1 MKKQNI
7 TKTLTSLAAL
17 SLTAA
22 LMLTFPGCQT
32 SRTSGQPDTTPQDTT
47 PRNTTPQDTEAP
59 PTTEPEVT
67 WKPVE
72 TTIAPVDL
80 LTPMPTETE
89 PEVTTPASPTEAQ
102 VIRAHDISQS
112 ALENLMARHPG
123 SSLISGSLPLVHLTD
138 RAALDDF
145 LKEAGSQTL
154 KDACEGYDESFFQDN
169 DLIIVPRVTTTG
181 SARHTVE
188 LATEDQILSVKITV
202 TTPEIVTMDMAN
214 WFLVIPAAKTDTQGR
229 TPVATIAGVPGGIG
243 VPTPGNPVRK
253 YRLR

>member
-1 MKKQNI
+1 MKKQNM
-7 TKTLTSLAAL
+7 TKKLTSLAAL

-22 LMLTFPGCQT
+22 MMLTFPGCQA
-32 SRTSGQPDTTPQDTT
+32 SRTASQPDATPPDTTPQ
-47 PRNTTPQDTEAP
+47 N
-59 PTTEPEVT
+59 TTEPEVT

-72 TTIAPVDL
+72 TTIDPGEL
-80 LTPMPTETE
+80 LIPMPTETE
-89 PEVTTPASPTEAQ
+89 PEETSPASPTEAQ

-123 SSLISGSLPLVHLTD
+123 SNLVSGSLPLIHLTD

-154 KDACEGYDESFFQDN
+154 KDACEDYDEAFFQEN

-181 SARHTVE
+181 SARHTVA
-188 LATEDQILSVKITV
+188 LAVEDQILSVQITV

-214 WFLVIPAAKTDTQGR
+214 WFLVIPAAKTDTQGK
-229 TPVATIAGVPGGIG
+229 TPVATITGLPGGIG
-243 VPTPGNPVRK
+243 VPNPSNPLRRF
-253 YRLR
+253 RLR

>member
-1 MKKQNI
+1 MKKQNM
-7 TKTLTSLAAL
+7 TKKLTSLAAL

-22 LMLTFPGCQT
+22 MMLTFPGCQA
-32 SRTSGQPDTTPQDTT
+32 SRTASQPDATPPDATPQ
-47 PRNTTPQDTEAP
+47 N
-59 PTTEPEVT
+59 TTEPEVT

-72 TTIAPVDL
+72 TTIDPGDL
-80 LTPMPTETE
+80 LIPMPTETE
-89 PEVTTPASPTEAQ
+89 PEETSPASPTEAQ

-123 SSLISGSLPLVHLTD
+123 SNLVSGSLPLIHLTD
-138 RAALDDF
+138 RATLDDF

-154 KDACEGYDESFFQDN
+154 KDACEDYDEAFFQEN

-188 LATEDQILSVKITV
+188 LAVEDQILSVRITV

-214 WFLVIPAAKTDTQGR
+214 WFLVIPAAKTDTQGK
-229 TPVATIAGVPGGIG
+229 TPVATITGLPGGIG
-243 VPTPGNPVRK
+243 VPNPSNPLRRF
-253 YRLR
+253 RLR

>member
-22 LMLTFPGCQT
+22 LMLTFPGCQA

-59 PTTEPEVT
+59 PT
-67 WKPVE
+67 
-72 TTIAPVDL
+72 
-80 LTPMPTETE
+80 TE

>member
-1 MKKQNI
+1 MKKQNM
-7 TKTLTSLAAL
+7 TKKLTSLAAL

-22 LMLTFPGCQT
+22 MMLTFPGCQA
-32 SRTSGQPDTTPQDTT
+32 SRTASQPDATPPDTTPQ
-47 PRNTTPQDTEAP
+47 N
-59 PTTEPEVT
+59 TTEPEVT

-72 TTIAPVDL
+72 TTIDPGEL
-80 LTPMPTETE
+80 LIPMPTETE
-89 PEVTTPASPTEAQ
+89 PEETSPASPTEAQ

-123 SSLISGSLPLVHLTD
+123 SNLVSGSLPLIHLTD

-154 KDACEGYDESFFQDN
+154 KDACEGYDEAFFQEN

-181 SARHTVE
+181 SARHTVA
-188 LATEDQILSVKITV
+188 LAVEDQILSVQITV

-214 WFLVIPAAKTDTQGR
+214 WFLVIPAAKTDTQGK
-229 TPVATIAGVPGGIG
+229 TPVATITGLPGGIG
-243 VPTPGNPVRK
+243 VPNPSNPLRRF
-253 YRLR
+253 RLR

>member
-1 MKKQNI
+1 MKKLNM
-7 TKTLTSLAAL
+7 TKKLTSLAAL

-22 LMLTFPGCQT
+22 MMLTFPGCQA
-32 SRTSGQPDTTPQDTT
+32 SRTASQPDATPPDTTPQ
-47 PRNTTPQDTEAP
+47 NTTPQSTGTQ

-72 TTIAPVDL
+72 TTIDPGDL
-80 LTPMPTETE
+80 LIPMPTETE
-89 PEVTTPASPTEAQ
+89 PEETSPASPTEAQ

-123 SSLISGSLPLVHLTD
+123 SNLVSGSLPLIHLTD

-154 KDACEGYDESFFQDN
+154 KDACEDYDEAFFQEN

-181 SARHTVE
+181 SARHTVA
-188 LATEDQILSVKITV
+188 LAVEDQILSVQITV

-214 WFLVIPAAKTDTQGR
+214 WFLVIPAAKTDTQGK
-229 TPVATIAGVPGGIG
+229 TPVATITGLPGGIG
-243 VPTPGNPVRK
+243 VPNPSNPLRRF
-253 YRLR
+253 RLR